1 MTSGA
6 ESRARIRVLI
16 VADVRLYREG
26 LTASLACYD
35 SILVAGTASDRAKAL
50 AAIHT
55 LAPDVALV
63 DMAMSYAFELMRD
76 LRIEAPKTGLVAF
89 AIDENMATIIACAQ
103 AGASAYVTV
112 DASIDEVV
120 TAIERTN
127 AGELLCSPR
136 VSAELFRRLG
146 QQTGPR
152 NRTSIGSCVLTAR
165 EQQVL
170 GVLGRGLSNKEI
182 ATALNISEATV
193 KNHVHHLLE
202 KLQVDSRA
210 QAALCAAHAEG
221 RHLRVNRL
229 ASGAS

>member
-1 MTSGA
+1 MTSGT

-26 LTASLACYD
+26 LTASLGCYD
-35 SILVAGTASDRAKAL
+35 SVLVAGTASDRAKAL
-50 AAIHT
+50 AASRT
-55 LAPDVALV
+55 LSPDVALV

-76 LRIEAPKTGLVAF
+76 LRVEAPKTGLVAF
-89 AIDENMATIIACAQ
+89 AIDENMSTIIACAQ

-120 TAIERTN
+120 TAIERTA

-136 VSAELFRRLG
+136 VTAELFRRLG
-146 QQTGPR
+146 QQSGPR
-152 NRTSIGSCVLTAR
+152 ETIGSGVLTAR

-170 GVLGRGLSNKEI
+170 GVLSRGLSNKEI
-182 ATALNISEATV
+182 AASLSISEATV

-210 QAALCAAHAEG
+210 QAALCAAHAAG

-229 ASGAS
+229 ASDAS